1 MPIKSNNGLNHEG
14 IRAGPCSVEAWF
26 IDVYSNE
33 RAMLWPSDE
42 WYTAKLKQALAKKQ
56 TKRDVWHEFARL
68 KPLWRTAIFQFLSFK
83 NDDKATRWSLLSI
96 EIPQRSSRTRLF
108 GHKSDDQ
115 VVQVIVFSRKEMAGD
130 DNTLKKVPTPLTI
143 DGLLHRPL
151 QSSLASS
158 IRGQAPDSAKISEV
172 DKIREEFQEL
182 LAEKEASRLRGSRER
197 DLEET
202 RERREREE
210 VELPRANIKRPT
222 PAFMPYGHEVTS
234 REGPPNPD
242 RVYRDE
248 VVVRETSPPGRE
260 RFYYG
265 NFRRRGSQNAV
276 DTFDRD
282 RFNWERQWPGSRRYE
297 EKEEDVINRERPR
310 SRERRREDE
319 DVIIRRGSKSR
330 ERNYGNEDIITG
342 RNSNSRERSY
352 REDGAIFNRG
362 DSIRPRNSN
371 RIPPPQPVPVFSW
384 DDYVHNDTRTQ
395 RHKDSSNQLSVIR
408 RPELERMKRYIVPP
422 STVPQYIVLPYN
434 ESREIEREKPRRN
447 PTNDTSDDMM
457 LSRRTAIERSGA
469 PSQNPDRRF
478 VRRTGGTRQVEGYMQ
493 DQVLDRSIRIRGEG
507 EANSPPTIYNDIGR
521 RPFPLSTRQYERS
534 GRQQPTQRLLRSRPY
549 SDSEDEDDVG
559 INYAEQQA
567 SSEPKLTD
575 DQLIARTLEKYTNL
589 KTETNPINSV
599 VIPTSIESVI
609 RPSVIAEA
617 TTNIATKLDEA
628 GDPTPQ
634 AGHKQSGGGADS
646 GGPRGPSFEEVAV
659 NGISIAPGQATGCIF
674 EEPADMTDED
684 EPIRDVRSD
693 MAQRRARFAD
703 EDESSGTSRNVYISE
718 PERDSDQ
725 DLRYEEVVVDRTAEA
740 KSKRREARRLLREA
754 DDLSD
759 APGRT
764 PNSRSATVED
774 TGFEYEE
781 CD

>member
-1 MPIKSNNGLNHEG
+1 MPIKFNSGLNHERT
-14 IRAGPCSVEAWF
+14 RAGPCSVEAWF

-42 WYTAKLKQALAKKQ
+42 WYAAKLKQALAKKQ

-68 KPLWRTAIFQFLSFK
+68 KPRWRTAIFQFLSFK

-115 VVQVIVFSRKEMAGD
+115 VVQVIVLSRKEMAGD
-130 DNTLKKVPTPLTI
+130 DNISKKVPTPLTI
-143 DGLLHRPL
+143 DDLLHRPV

-158 IRGQAPDSAKISEV
+158 IRGQAPDSAKISEA
-172 DKIREEFQEL
+172 DKIRERFHEL
-182 LAEKEASRLRGSRER
+182 LAEREASRLRGSRER
-197 DLEET
+197 DLEEI
-202 RERREREE
+202 REREP
-210 VELPRANIKRPT
+210 PRANIERPT
-222 PAFMPYGHEVTS
+222 RAFIPYGQEVTS
-234 REGPPNPD
+234 REGLPNPD
-242 RVYRDE
+242 RVYSDE
-248 VVVRETSPPGRE
+248 VVARERSPPPDRE

-265 NFRRRGSQNAV
+265 NFRRRGSQNTV

-282 RFNWERQWPGSRRYE
+282 RFNCKGSWPGSRRYE

-319 DVIIRRGSKSR
+319 EVIVRRRSK
-330 ERNYGNEDIITG
+330 
-342 RNSNSRERSY
+342 SRERSY

-371 RIPPPQPVPVFSW
+371 RIPPPRPVPVFSQ

-395 RHKDSSNQLSVIR
+395 RHKDSSNQLSIIR
-408 RPELERMKRYIVPP
+408 RPELERMIVPP
-422 STVPQYIVLPYN
+422 STVPQYTYN
-434 ESREIEREKPRRN
+434 RSREGEREKPRRN

-457 LSRRTAIERSGA
+457 LSIAIERSAA
-469 PSQNPDRRF
+469 PSQNLNREL
-478 VRRTGGTRQVEGYMQ
+478 VRRTGGTRQVEGYMR
-493 DQVLDRSIRIRGEG
+493 DQFLDRSIRIRGEG
-507 EANSPPTIYNDIGR
+507 EASSPPMIYNDIGR

-534 GRQQPTQRLLRSRPY
+534 GRQQPTQRLLRSSPY

-599 VIPTSIESVI
+599 VIPTSIESVV

-628 GDPTPQ
+628 GDPAPQ

-659 NGISIAPGQATGCIF
+659 NGISIAPGQATGWIF

-754 DDLSD
+754 DDLSG